1 MRSRSN
7 YPIQVLAAGFLV
19 LVFLSLS
26 LFWASWVCKSIL
38 ANNMPMDYRTV
49 DITPSGLVPTDFESD
64 PNMLR
69 RSGAHAHIIDPG
81 APQTFGFM
89 DYVIGS
95 SPAGRHSDIYLLKY
109 DDACHWIYF
118 DRKTGRIVC
127 RYEIK
132 ERMPDTTIKRK
143 MVQIYVGPEGI
154 SETPDQDTGR
164 FKSPIVDVSDIGWG
178 QLTLYDKEMRQF
190 FAVGFRKELEFIRG
204 PQLPEDTPCRPI
216 DIGLLSKNPSVLDL
230 YWMPPDIKI
239 SENNRDRAI
248 YRSGKTHTPIREG
261 DSDYRADKYMLV
273 LGESGQIYLLDR
285 ETLEF
290 AGPAGRLPDPGT
302 LFPTNQN
309 EKPRDLLAYKVL
321 PMALKED
328 NKYRGLFAAAVNR
341 EGTALSLAVFDE
353 KGVCINSKATRD
365 KNRNVSS
372 SSAVFFGT
380 PWAPVMTIG
389 KFLLENLHPPILS
402 LASYFTAG
410 SFEAG
415 SGHRAM
421 LLLPNSFIAM
431 KGRGTRG
438 NIVERFLS
446 ALLLILP
453 SIVLAILLAWRLG
466 KDAAVVGLSR
476 KTRRWW
482 LLGTIAF
489 GLVGYITYR
498 LTRPKITL
506 VTCANCGKPRRPD
519 AGICHRCG
527 SKWDVPELI
536 PPAWRVLNGSEQ
548 ILDSSLMEENVGG

>member
-7 YPIQVLAAGFLV
+7 YLIQVLAAGFIV

-26 LFWASWVCKSIL
+26 LFWASWTCKSIL
-38 ANNMPMDYRTV
+38 ADIMPLDYRTV
-49 DITPSGLVPTDFESD
+49 DITPSGLVPADFESD

-69 RSGAHAHIIDPG
+69 RSGAHAHIIHPE
-81 APQTFGFM
+81 APQSLGFM
-89 DYVIGS
+89 NYFLGR
-95 SPAGRHSDIYLLKY
+95 SPAGRHSDVYLLKY
-109 DDACHWIYF
+109 DNEAWHWIYF
-118 DRKTGRIVC
+118 DSSTGRIVC

-132 ERMPDTTIKRK
+132 ERMPDATIKRK

-154 SETPDQDTGR
+154 SETPGEDTGR
-164 FKSPIVDVSDIGWG
+164 FTSPIVDISDIGWG
-178 QLTLYDKEMRQF
+178 RLTLYDKKLRQF
-190 FAVGFRKELEFIRG
+190 FAVKFRKELEFIRG
-204 PQLPEDTPCRPI
+204 PQLPEDTPYRPV

-239 SENNRDRAI
+239 SKNNQDRTL
-248 YRSGKTHTPIREG
+248 YRSGKTHTPIRER

-273 LGESGQIYLLDR
+273 LDESGQIYLLDR

-290 AGPAGRLPDPGT
+290 AGPAGRLPAPET
-302 LFPTNQN
+302 FFPADKRVT
-309 EKPRDLLAYKVL
+309 PDDLLAYRVL
-321 PMALKED
+321 PMILKED
-328 NKYRGLFAAAVNR
+328 HKYRGLFAAVVSR
-341 EGTALSLAVFDE
+341 EGTALALAVFDE
-353 KGVCINSKATRD
+353 KGVCIESEVTRD
-365 KNRNVSS
+365 NKQGVSS

-380 PWAPVMTIG
+380 PWAPVITIG

-402 LASYFTAG
+402 LASYFTAN

-431 KGRGTRG
+431 KGRDARE
-438 NIVERFLS
+438 NIATRFLS

-453 SIVLAILLAWRLG
+453 SIVLAILLAIRVG
-466 KDAAVVGLSR
+466 KDAAIVGLSR
-476 KTRRWW
+476 KTRRLW

-489 GLVGYITYR
+489 SLVGYITYK

-519 AGICHRCG
+519 TGICHCCG
-527 SKWDVPELI
+527 SKWDVPELT
-536 PPAWRVLNGSEQ
+536 PPAWRVTNG
-548 ILDSSLMEENVGG
+548 